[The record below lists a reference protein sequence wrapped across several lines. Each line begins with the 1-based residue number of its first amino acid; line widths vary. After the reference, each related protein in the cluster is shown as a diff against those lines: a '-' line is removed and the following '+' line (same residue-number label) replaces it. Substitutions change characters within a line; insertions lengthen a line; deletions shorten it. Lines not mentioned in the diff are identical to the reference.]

1 MRQVKGQ
8 PFGIPS
14 TPTIG
19 LLTRESIPLLKR
31 SRYVLV
37 TDNQSAKDRGYAGII
52 STGGFTPRHGIALH
66 EEEDLDFAP
75 GDIVSLGQDGS
86 IFFVWE
92 PATQSN
98 AVLVTEACNCRCIMC
113 PQPPKNHDKALF
125 NAAKR
130 ILSLVSAD
138 YIGSVA
144 ITGGEPT
151 LLGNEFISLLKECR
165 SKLPSAWIS
174 VLTNGKGF
182 SNLELARKVALLGL
196 RNFIFCVS
204 MHADSDEIHDSIV
217 GRVGSFRKT
226 QQGIYNLAKFNL
238 PIEIRVVV
246 LKANH
251 TRLPQIAEY
260 IYRNYPFID
269 HITFMALE
277 MTGLAKQNR
286 EQVWVDPWEYKDTLE
301 IATHE
306 LHRRGMTVSV
316 YNHQLCVLDPRT
328 RFFARQSI
336 SHWKKS
342 LLPVCA
348 PCDVKDEC
356 CGVFTTSGD
365 QLSKKISPLQGR
377 LIA

>member
-1 MRQVKGQ
+1 MRRVKGQ
-8 PFGIPS
+8 PFNLPS
-14 TPTIG
+14 SPTIG
-19 LLTRESIPLLKR
+19 LLTRENIPLFKR

-37 TDNQSAKDRGYAGII
+37 TDNQSAKGRGYAGVI
-52 STGGFTPRHGIALH
+52 STGGVTPRRGIVLP
-66 EEEDLDFAP
+66 EKNCLDFAP

-92 PATQSN
+92 PATKSN
-98 AVLVTEACNCRCIMC
+98 AILVTEACSCRCIMC
-113 PQPPKNHDKALF
+113 PQPPKNHDKALPD
-125 NAAKR
+125 AAR
-130 ILSLVSAD
+130 RVLSLVNPD
-138 YIGSVA
+138 YTGSIA

-151 LLGNEFISLLKECR
+151 LLGSEFISLLNECR
-165 SKLPSAWIS
+165 CKLPNAWIS

-182 SNLELARKVALLGL
+182 SDLELAREVALLGL
-196 RNFIFCVS
+196 RDFIFCVS
-204 MHADSDEIHDSIV
+204 MHADTDTLHDSIV
-217 GRVGSFRKT
+217 GRPGSFRKT

-246 LKANH
+246 LKSNH
-251 TRLPQIAEY
+251 MRLPQIAEY

-269 HITFMALE
+269 HVTFMALE
-277 MTGLAKQNR
+277 MTGLAEQNY

-301 IATHE
+301 TATHE

-316 YNHQLCVLDPRT
+316 YNHQLCILDSRT

-348 PCDVKDEC
+348 HCGVKDEC

-365 QLSKKISPLQGR
+365 QLSKKISPLQSR